1 MKYKI
6 VTMLPGSDIK
16 EQAEFQNACAVLEE
30 NITKENLVVN
40 GGTLNYNGLTYE
52 SDILLVAVSDEK
64 PVGYVSLVLVQDS
77 LYVYQIAVK
86 DEYKHK
92 GIGTA
97 LVSKTIAIANNLGLG
112 VQANIRDYNTYSK
125 EMFTKLGFTKL
136 GYSTPGDGY
145 YQLSQKS
152 KNHPGK

>member
-77 LYVYQIAVK
+77 LYVYQSI
-86 DEYKHK
+86 
-92 GIGTA
+92 
-97 LVSKTIAIANNLGLG
+97 S
-112 VQANIRDYNTYSK
+112 
-125 EMFTKLGFTKL
+125 
-136 GYSTPGDGY
+136 
-145 YQLSQKS
+145 
-152 KNHPGK
+152 